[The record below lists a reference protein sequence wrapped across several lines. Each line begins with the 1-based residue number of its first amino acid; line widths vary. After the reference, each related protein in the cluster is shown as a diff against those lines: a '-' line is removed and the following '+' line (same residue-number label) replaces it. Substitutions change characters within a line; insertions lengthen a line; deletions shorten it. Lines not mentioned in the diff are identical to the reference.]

1 LAKGNE
7 QLAMGNK
14 FLIKKNKMMFHKINY
29 ISIRSEKFNLN
40 FRICLLPIAY
50 CFLLIAFCLLFF
62 SCKSKKETTI
72 NKDEYYTCSMHP
84 QIMQDKPGNCPI
96 CHMELIIVK
105 RTNTAADEIL
115 LNDEQ
120 IRLGN
125 IQTDT
130 IRNGRIGDKLILTA
144 TLSTDESTVN
154 SINARIM
161 GRIDKLYF
169 KNVGDYIPKG
179 ANLYDLY
186 SEELNN
192 AKQEYIAALEKQQ
205 TLDNSIIDFNR
216 LVKSAKMK
224 LLLWGMSEAQVNEL
238 GKTKKSTPLTSFY
251 SNASGY
257 ITELPVME
265 GQYASE
271 GMTIMKLADL
281 SSLWAEAQ
289 VYASQLSTVDLS
301 GNALVQIPDL
311 PGKEWKGKIEFA
323 NPEIQPDSRLNLI
336 RVTIPNTNGMLKPG
350 MPAYVSIKSREIKA
364 LTLPSDAVLRDGKM
378 NTVWVQSGKNTFK
391 IKMVEIGLE
400 NGNRIEIKSGLQNG
414 DIVVMSGAYLLNSE
428 FIFKKGNDPMAGM
441 KM

>member
-1 LAKGNE
+1 MKKYIIIIISALFVLA
-7 QLAMGNK
+7 
-14 FLIKKNKMMFHKINY
+14 
-29 ISIRSEKFNLN
+29 
-40 FRICLLPIAY
+40 
-50 CFLLIAFCLLFF
+50 
-62 SCKSKKETTI
+62 SCKSKKATLV

-96 CHMELIIVK
+96 CHMELIVVK
-105 RTNTAADEIL
+105 RTNTAADEIM

-130 IRNGRIGDKLILTA
+130 IRNGMIGDKVILTA
-144 TLSTDESTVN
+144 TLNTDESRVN

-161 GRIDKLYF
+161 GRIDRLYF
-169 KNVGDYIPKG
+169 KNMGDFVSKG
-179 ANLYDLY
+179 AHLYDLY

-216 LVKSAKMK
+216 LLQSAKQK

-238 GKTKKSTPLTSFY
+238 AKTKKASPLTSFY
-251 SNASGY
+251 SNESGF

-265 GQYASE
+265 GQYVSE
-271 GMTIMKLADL
+271 GSTIVKLADL

-289 VYASQLSTVDLS
+289 VYTSQLSAIDLKGIATV
-301 GNALVQIPDL
+301 QFPDI

-323 NPEIQPDSRLNLI
+323 NPEIVSDSRLNLV
-336 RVTIPNTNGMLKPG
+336 RVSIPNPNGLLKPG
-350 MPAYVSIKSREIKA
+350 MPAYVSIKSKELNT

-378 NTVWVQSGKNTFK
+378 NVVWVQSGKNRYK
-391 IKMVEIGLE
+391 MKMVQTGLE
-400 NGNRIEIKSGLQNG
+400 SGDRLEIKSGLQNG
-414 DIVVMSGAYLLNSE
+414 DVVVTRGAYLLNSE
-428 FIFKKGNDPMAGM
+428 FVFKKGGNTMAGM
-441 KM
+441 EGMDMGTK